1 MKQTLL
7 PNSCALHAHVAYAT
21 LSRGTMFGNLSSIGS
36 FPAHYT
42 DEGLPFE
49 NRKVTIVGLIATFL
63 VLAWICVGLRVYTRV
78 CVVRTPGW
86 DDFVVVIALVGPQTR
101 DIASDIRRLT

>member
-1 MKQTLL
+1 
-7 PNSCALHAHVAYAT
+7 
-21 LSRGTMFGNLSSIGS
+21 MFGNLSSIGN

-49 NRKVTIVGLIATFL
+49 NRKGTIVGLIATFL

-78 CVVRTPGW
+78 FVVRTPGW
-86 DDFVVVIALVGPQTR
+86 DDFVVVIALFAGSTSA
-101 DIASDIRRLT
+101 IGLCLSN